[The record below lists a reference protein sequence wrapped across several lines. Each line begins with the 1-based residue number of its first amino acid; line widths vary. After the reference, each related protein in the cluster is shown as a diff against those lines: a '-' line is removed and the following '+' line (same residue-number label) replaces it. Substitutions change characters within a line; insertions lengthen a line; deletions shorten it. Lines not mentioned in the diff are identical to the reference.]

1 MEKTLESSE
10 SYDEISCGG
19 VPVYFENDRLEYL
32 LLLHSSPY
40 KYWAFPKGRQNQGE
54 SYEQTAIREISEETG
69 NTNFKIQKRLI
80 SDSIYFPKRGSR
92 TIIKKVV
99 FFLVRFL
106 NKQITLSPEHVS
118 WKWVDY
124 NTALSLLT
132 FEDYKR
138 VLKESN
144 EILLKEGLIKK

>member
-1 MEKTLESSE
+1 VENNTESSE

-19 VPVYFENDRLEYL
+19 VPVYYENYELEYL
-32 LLLHSSPY
+32 LVLHNSPY

-54 SYEQTAIREISEETG
+54 TYEQTAIREISEETG

-99 FFLVRFL
+99 FFLVRFFD
-106 NKQITLSPEHVS
+106 KQITLSREHVN

-124 NTALSLLT
+124 STALSMLT

-138 VLKESN
+138 VLKESK
-144 EILLKEGLIKK
+144 EILTKEGLIK